1 MPLPVRPRTAVLA
14 AAALVLTCTA
24 GAVAATPAPSGP
36 PAWFSYDRPA
46 RFEAVQTRVER
57 MQGDEYTPKLRHS
70 TYGRDE
76 YKGFLEGMG
85 EGLAHHYAVNRHH
98 PEHFTDGILGMTLV
112 DLIEMLADWK
122 AATERHDDGNLARSM
137 LVNTDRFDIS
147 AQLVQIL
154 VNTADHFGWWVQPD
168 FEKEPM

>member
-1 MPLPVRPRTAVLA
+1 MTYDSRNDTIEHAVRVRELLMPVIDELDDRSRIHDASKTQ
-14 AAALVLTCTA
+14 
-24 GAVAATPAPSGP
+24 P
-36 PAWFSYDRPA
+36 PEKAIF
-46 RFEAVQTRVER
+46 
-57 MQGDEYTPKLRHS
+57 DEYTPKLRHS
-70 TYGRDE
+70 TYGSDE

-112 DLIEMLADWK
+112 DLIEMLADWR